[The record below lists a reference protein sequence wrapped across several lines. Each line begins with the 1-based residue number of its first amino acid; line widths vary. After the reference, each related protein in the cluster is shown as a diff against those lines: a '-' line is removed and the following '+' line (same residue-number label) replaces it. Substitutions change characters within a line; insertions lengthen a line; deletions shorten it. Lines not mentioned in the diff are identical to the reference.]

1 MHEQYTICTFD
12 PFCLPYLWSHIAF
25 AMLIATMCCRKFHVD
40 IRHNP
45 DQPAEGAIIYFQKV
59 TNVLASIVTPI
70 GDNTFI
76 VPVHHL
82 PVLAAAIP
90 AAAGNNTHRKHQT

>member
-12 PFCLPYLWSHIAF
+12 PICLPYLWPHIAF
-25 AMLIATMCCRKFHVD
+25 AMLIATVCCRKFHVD

-45 DQPAEGAIIYFQKV
+45 DQQAEGAIIYFQKV
-59 TNVLASIVTPI
+59 INVLASIVTPI
-70 GDNTFI
+70 GVSNFI
-76 VPVHHL
+76 LPVHDL

-90 AAAGNNTHRKHQT
+90 AAAWNNTHRRH